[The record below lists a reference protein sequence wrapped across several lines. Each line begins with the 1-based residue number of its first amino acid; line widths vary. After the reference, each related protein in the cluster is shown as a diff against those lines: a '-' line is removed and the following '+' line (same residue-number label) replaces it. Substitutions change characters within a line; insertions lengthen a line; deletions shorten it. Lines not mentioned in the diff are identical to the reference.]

1 MKKILIDR
9 PLHREAF
16 KMLSEHAEVIE
27 IYNDDRKEIEKA
39 LREASGVICSA
50 ALKMREHEISIAENL
65 KVIGRPGVGYD
76 SVDVVSA
83 SRHGIPLVYTPDGPT
98 ESVAE
103 HVIVLMLMC
112 AKRINTVQ
120 KALKENGDFG
130 IRTRV
135 TGMEVQNKTLGL
147 IGFGRIGQ
155 RTGEIAAS
163 GLGMKVLVY
172 DPYMKNDAHTF
183 TDFEQV
189 HSLDELLIGS
199 DVVSIHIPFS
209 STTAKL
215 MGKREF
221 SLMKKSAYFINTAR
235 GGVVDE
241 EALIE
246 ALEKGEIAGAGLD
259 VYAQEPPERE
269 NRLFVLEN
277 VVATPHLSSF
287 TDDGKRKMG
296 IGAVQGVLDVLSGR
310 KPEFIVN
317 GEIWETRRI

>member
-1 MKKILIDR
+1 MEKVLVDR
-9 PLHREAF
+9 PLHKEAF
-16 KMLSEHAEVIE
+16 KLLSENAEVVE
-27 IYNDDRKEIEKA
+27 IYNDDRKEIDKA
-39 LREASGVICSA
+39 LREVSGVICSA

-76 SVDVVSA
+76 SVDVAAA
-83 SRHGIPLVYTPDGPT
+83 SRYGIPLVYTPDGPT

-103 HVIVLMLMC
+103 HVILLMLMC
-112 AKRINTVQ
+112 TKRINTVQ

-135 TGMEVQNKTLGL
+135 TGTEVQNKTLGL

-155 RTGEIAAS
+155 RTGEIAAA
-163 GLGMKVLVY
+163 GLGMKVIVY
-172 DPYMKNDAHTF
+172 DPYITVK
-183 TDFEQV
+183 DFKQV
-189 HSLDELLIGS
+189 SSLDELLTGS

-209 STTAKL
+209 DATAKL

-246 ALEKGEIAGAGLD
+246 ALEKEEIAGAGLD
-259 VYAQEPPERE
+259 VYTQEPPERD
-269 NRLFVLEN
+269 NRLFTFEN

-296 IGAVQGVLDVLSGR
+296 VGVVRGVLDVLSGKNR
-310 KPEFIVN
+310 SLL
-317 GEIWETRRI
+317 